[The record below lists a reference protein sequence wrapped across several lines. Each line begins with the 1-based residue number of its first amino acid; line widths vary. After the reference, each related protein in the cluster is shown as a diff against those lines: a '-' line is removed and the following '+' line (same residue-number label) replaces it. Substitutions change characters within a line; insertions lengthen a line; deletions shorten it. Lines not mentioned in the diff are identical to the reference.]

1 MENLKKATEIETL
14 LLKKFPTYK
23 GRKVLDDLTMR
34 ISTLPDK
41 YQTPLL
47 DWLRGGDI
55 PEFEHSGYSVS
66 GLIEKNFTVPSAV
79 LALAWLEYD
88 SETAKKALE
97 SAGVIP
103 VE

>member
-1 MENLKKATEIETL
+1 MENLEETIKDL
-14 LLKKFPTYK
+14 LLEKFPAYK
-23 GRKVLDDLTMR
+23 GKAIVLADLTKR
-34 ISTLPDK
+34 ISALPDK